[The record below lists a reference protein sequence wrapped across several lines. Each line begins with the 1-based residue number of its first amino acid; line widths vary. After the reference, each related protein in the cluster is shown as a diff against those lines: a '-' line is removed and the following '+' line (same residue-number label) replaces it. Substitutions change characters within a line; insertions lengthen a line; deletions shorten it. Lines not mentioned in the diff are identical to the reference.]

1 MNKDFLPEKKGY
13 LAPIAVKLPMVCE
26 GCIALSNYKQGDD
39 WGDDW
44 KNELGTND
52 LEDEFPF

>member
-1 MNKDFLPEKKGY
+1 MNKEFLPEKKGY

-39 WGDDW
+39 WGNDF
-44 KNELGTND
+44 GTGVPDEED
-52 LEDEFPF
+52 LF